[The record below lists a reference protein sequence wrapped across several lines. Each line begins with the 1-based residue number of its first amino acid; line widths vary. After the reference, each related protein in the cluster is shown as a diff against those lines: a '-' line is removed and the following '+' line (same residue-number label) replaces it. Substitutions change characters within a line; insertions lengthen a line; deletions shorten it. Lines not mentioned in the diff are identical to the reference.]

1 MDCLRCVSTISQSS
15 ASACPNRTSDVP
27 SEENKSK
34 EQKAAESDVE
44 SFRKDLGPFVVAARC
59 AIRAMKLCD
68 VNLNGEMS
76 YPIADAL
83 TARCVPFVFVTGY
96 DKNRMLEGYRN
107 CPVLQKPFH
116 RAELSATLA
125 RLLTP
130 KEPTDEPAPAG
141 GR

>member
-1 MDCLRCVSTISQSS
+1 MNSPLSGRRV
-15 ASACPNRTSDVP
+15 
-27 SEENKSK
+27 
-34 EQKAAESDVE
+34 
-44 SFRKDLGPFVVAARC
+44 FVVEDEMIVAWLLEDMLAELGC
-59 AIRAMKLCD
+59 VVIGPVAKVNQALAMVEANAIDVAVLD
-68 VNLNGEMS
+68 VNLNGETS

-83 TARCVPFVFVTGY
+83 IARGVPLVFVTGY
-96 DKNRMLEGYRN
+96 DKDRMLNGYQGF
-107 CPVLQKPFH
+107 PVLQKPFH